1 MNNLIMLQDKIERF
15 VLRSREGVEKGENL
29 EAKSGGN
36 GQDDEIGILS
46 QDFRN
51 IFSAVLYQ
59 NR

>member
-1 MNNLIMLQDKIERF
+1 MLQDKIERF

-46 QDFRN
+46 QDIRN
-51 IFSAVLYQ
+51 ISLAVLYQ

>member
-1 MNNLIMLQDKIERF
+1 VQDEIGRF

-29 EAKSGGN
+29 EGKSGGN

-46 QDFRN
+46 QDIRN
-51 IFSAVLYQ
+51 ISLAVLYQ